1 MVNLRTM
8 GINGRECNMQLDFQ
22 VESQSYDQVVR
33 GTWRGYW
40 LDAKTRLTDEPLAE
54 AASDCVRLWLPAGT
68 LMNWSTGTRPLRYNC
83 LQYFWPE
90 RWYTLS
96 AMYDGRTLLH
106 TYVFIIQPATFE
118 LDRLSYV
125 DLDLRMLVKPDLS
138 YEVLTQAEF
147 EQLAEALNYNEET
160 RIGAL
165 MAMDTLTNA
174 IRLGVGL
181 FATIPHTLRQT
192 DFHLAACKE

>member
-1 MVNLRTM
+1 
-8 GINGRECNMQLDFQ
+8 MQLDFQ
-22 VESQSYDQVVR
+22 VESRSYDQMVR
-33 GTWRGYW
+33 GTWRGYQ
-40 LDAKTRLTDEPLAE
+40 LDATTQLTDESVAE
-54 AASDCVRLWLPAGT
+54 AASDCLRLWLPTGT

-83 LQYFWPE
+83 LQFYWPE

-96 AMYDGRTLLH
+96 AMYDRRTLVH
-106 TYVFIIQPATFE
+106 TYVFVIQPATID
-118 LDRLSYV
+118 LDRLSFV
-125 DLDLRMLVKPDLS
+125 DLDLRMLVQPNLS

-147 EQLAEALNYNEET
+147 EQLSETLNYDEQT

-165 MAMDTLTNA
+165 MALDTLTNS

-192 DFHLAACKE
+192 DFHLTSCKQ

>member
-1 MVNLRTM
+1 
-8 GINGRECNMQLDFQ
+8 MQLDFQ
-22 VESQSYDQVVR
+22 VESRSYDQVVR
-33 GTWRGYW
+33 GTWRGYP
-40 LDAKTRLTDEPLAE
+40 LDATTQLTNEPIAE
-54 AASDCVRLWLPAGT
+54 SASDCLRLWLPAGT
-68 LMNWSTGTRPLRYNC
+68 VMNWSTSTRPLRYNC
-83 LQYFWPE
+83 LQFFWPE

-125 DLDLRMLVKPDLS
+125 DLDLRMLVKPNLS

-147 EQLAEALNYNEET
+147 EQLAETLDYNEET

-174 IRLGVGL
+174 IQLGLGL

-192 DFHLAACKE
+192 DFHLASCKE

>member
-1 MVNLRTM
+1 MVILRTM
-8 GINGRECNMQLDFQ
+8 GINGRECNMQLDFR

-33 GTWRGYW
+33 GTWRGCW
-40 LDAKTRLTDEPLAE
+40 LDANTQLTDEPVAE

-118 LDRLSYV
+118 VDGLSYV

-147 EQLAEALNYNEET
+147 EQLGEALNYNEET

-192 DFHLAACKE
+192 DFHLATCKE

>member
-1 MVNLRTM
+1 
-8 GINGRECNMQLDFQ
+8 MQLDFR
-22 VESQSYDQVVR
+22 VESQSYDQVAR

-40 LDAKTRLTDEPLAE
+40 LDAKTQLTDEPVAE
-54 AASDCVRLWLPAGT
+54 AASDCLRLWLPAGT

-83 LQYFWPE
+83 LQYYWPE

-147 EQLAEALNYNEET
+147 EQLSEVLNYNEET

-165 MAMDTLTNA
+165 MAMDTLINA

-192 DFHLAACKE
+192 DFHLAACRE